1 MFSDLFMVCFS
12 NRFKHQFQGKSN
24 LILYKA
30 PYSLVFCIVTEFKPK
45 DRKSRTCNRKRN
57 KKREKLKKKKYQ
69 DKKKKQKS
77 SHRNISKFE
86 KETPQKEIWNKGGI
100 VAKGAFGRN

>member
-1 MFSDLFMVCFS
+1 MLSDLLFMVCFS
-12 NRFKHQFQGKSN
+12 NRFKYQFQEKSN

-30 PYSLVFCIVTEFKPK
+30 SYSLLFCIVTEFKPK
-45 DRKSRTCNRKRN
+45 DRISRTCNRKRN
-57 KKREKLKKKKYQ
+57 KKREKIRKKYQ

-86 KETPQKEIWNKGGI
+86 KETPKKEIWNKGGI

>member
-1 MFSDLFMVCFS
+1 MLSDLLFMVCFS
-12 NRFKHQFQGKSN
+12 NRLKHQFQEKSN
-24 LILYKA
+24 LIPYKA
-30 PYSLVFCIVTEFKPK
+30 PYSLLFCIVTEFKPK

-57 KKREKLKKKKYQ
+57 KKREKIKKKYQ

-77 SHRNISKFE
+77 SHRTISKFE
-86 KETPQKEIWNKGGI
+86 KETPQKEIWNKGLV